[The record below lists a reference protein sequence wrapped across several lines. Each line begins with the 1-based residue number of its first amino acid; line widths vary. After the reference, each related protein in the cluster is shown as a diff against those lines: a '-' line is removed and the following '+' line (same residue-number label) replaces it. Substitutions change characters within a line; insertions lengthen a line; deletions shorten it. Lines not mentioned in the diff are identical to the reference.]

1 MDLSPRR
8 KKAPPPFPVTNL
20 LPRSDKE
27 LEITLKRLLNA
38 PKVIAPSLQQATQST
53 SQSSN
58 T

>member
-1 MDLSPRR
+1 MGLAPRR

-38 PKVIAPSLQQATQST
+38 PKVIAP
-53 SQSSN
+53 
-58 T
+58 